1 MDNLSKIRE
10 EMIKRALPL
19 ISSTCLSLAVY
30 LLVIYFTLTFEAE
43 ISLFKAIILTSL
55 SCCIVSVSIIA
66 VIISRTTNKKY
77 FRSTDYAI
85 SAVFIAIFS
94 SSIWWGMLLPSFV
107 YLVVPFATALTFYLP
122 ESLIFGAYTRLVPK
136 PGSSLLLF
144 LGYCFISEMIYPN
157 AFWIP
162 YYLAWGAFLEIYF
175 AITGEFCSSRLSRLT
190 GGFLFGVAG
199 AGLCMV
205 YMLVGWRF
213 YRPLFLSIP
222 AITIDGLFSTV
233 GTYLGSKIGDKAKSI
248 SVT

>member
-1 MDNLSKIRE
+1 MRSFVLSV
-10 EMIKRALPL
+10 
-19 ISSTCLSLAVY
+19 CLSLVVY

-43 ISLFKAIILTSL
+43 ITFFKAIILTIL
-55 SCCIVSVSIIA
+55 SCCIISAGLTA
-66 VIISRTTNKKY
+66 VIISRTRNKTY

-107 YLVVPFATALTFYLP
+107 YLTVPLATPLTFYLP
-122 ESLIFGAYTRLVPK
+122 ESLIFGAYIRLVPK
-136 PGSSLLLF
+136 SGASLLLF

-162 YYLAWGAFLEIYF
+162 YYLAWGALLEVYV
-175 AITGEFCSSRLSRLT
+175 TTTRDFCSSKLSRLT
-190 GGFLFGVAG
+190 SGFLFGVAG

-205 YMLVGWRF
+205 YMLIGWRF
-213 YRPLFLSIP
+213 YRPLFLSLP
-222 AITIDGLFSTV
+222 AITIDGIFGIV